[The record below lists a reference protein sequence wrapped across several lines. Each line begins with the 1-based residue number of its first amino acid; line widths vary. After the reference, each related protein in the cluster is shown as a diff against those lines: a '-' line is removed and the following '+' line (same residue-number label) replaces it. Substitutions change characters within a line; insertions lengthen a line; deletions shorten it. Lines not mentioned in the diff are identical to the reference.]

1 MMPVSPRMSIVATFC
16 LLGLLLSAASVNA
29 SGSEP
34 ESKSPSDNESAIL
47 KRVLDNWRARES
59 RIKSFYLCWNSQWT
73 MNKSTAPYGKT
84 RTEFWMYGDLRYRT
98 IKSNVRRRRATGSN
112 PANTEQETFEE
123 SSEVAFDGA
132 TTRELLGRQAEGRI
146 LNGEDLS
153 PWQRGERFPVLLT
166 YRPLIWR
173 PRLRVVSQNAI
184 IGKSHCV
191 KLERR
196 EDSSVETF
204 WVDTARGDLVV
215 AWEKTSSR
223 PYDRFLTIDYD
234 HDSKYGWVPA
244 RWTCTYQAPPT
255 YHPEG
260 MTSSSTVTRFT
271 INERIPAD
279 MLTLKFPPGTTV
291 LDFHGLERHVVA
303 KDGSK
308 RDITKC
314 DSADTL
320 KIYEALEQ
328 EVEFAIEEEPLRD
341 ALDFI
346 AQRYQ
351 IKVAIDANAVR
362 QRQIDPSIE
371 VKMRYSGIK
380 LKSLL
385 NILLEQ
391 SRKPLTYAI
400 RQGVLTVLPAGK

>member
-1 MMPVSPRMSIVATFC
+1 MSFVPRMPIVAAC
-16 LLGLLLSAASVNA
+16 CWLGLALSATVNT
-29 SGSEP
+29 SGSDL
-34 ESKSPSDNESAIL
+34 ESKPSGDNDSAIP

-59 RIKSFYLCWNSQWT
+59 RIKSFYLCWDSQWT
-73 MNKSTAPYGKT
+73 MKNFPGTPGNT
-84 RTEFWMYGDLRYRT
+84 RTELWMDGDLPYRT
-98 IKSNVRRRRATGSN
+98 IKWNVPPRRATGSK
-112 PANTEQETFEE
+112 PAKTEQETLVE

-132 TTRELLGRQAEGRI
+132 TTRELLGWQAEGRV
-146 LNGEDLS
+146 LNGEDLYS
-153 PWQRGERFPVLLT
+153 WQRGERFPVLLA
-166 YRPLIWR
+166 YRPLTWR

-184 IGKSHCV
+184 IGKTHCV

-215 AWEKTSSR
+215 AWEKKPSR
-223 PYDRFLTIDYD
+223 PYDRFLTIEYD

-291 LDFHGLERHVVA
+291 LDFHGLERYVVA

-328 EVEFAIEEEPLRD
+328 AVEFTISEEPLRD

-351 IKVAIDANAVR
+351 IKIAIDAQAER
-362 QRQIDPSIE
+362 QKRIDPSIE
-371 VKMRYSGIK
+371 VKTPYNGIK
-380 LKSLL
+380 LKSVL

-391 SRKPLTYAI
+391 SRKPLTYEV
-400 RQGVLTVLPAGK
+400 RQGVLTVIPAKK